1 MRLISLVFPVRTGP
15 KSLFGAGFLG
25 TDLGRS
31 RDRAQGVELGIG
43 QDRDQ
48 GATG

>member
-1 MRLISLVFPVRTGP
+1 MRLISLVFRVNPGP

-31 RDRAQGVELGIG
+31 
-43 QDRDQ
+43 
-48 GATG
+48 